1 MTSSAAAIATPIQ
14 PGNIQAKI
22 LKGNKG
28 QSSVSNWG
36 RQLHSTSDPVDDI
49 LWPYPTSRWYF
60 IDSYTIC
67 VIIEHCTQAVTW
79 FSLL

>member
-28 QSSVSNWG
+28 QSSVSN
-36 RQLHSTSDPVDDI
+36 
-49 LWPYPTSRWYF
+49 
-60 IDSYTIC
+60 
-67 VIIEHCTQAVTW
+67 
-79 FSLL
+79 